1 MYMFKK
7 VIRPDAEGACS
18 EESGQAILEF
28 ALIFPMFLLILFGI
42 IDFGWIGYQRMSFEY
57 GYIQSSWYISAG
69 DLNDYDLLEEV
80 PSRSLYSGAIVADL
94 LREGLEDS
102 SLGIMPKKLSIKNA
116 KATLYNKKE
125 EFKVPGRD
133 ELGVL
138 NEGYGITRYM
148 DINALIDYEI
158 QPLTFVGRLFF
169 GDNVTFEKELGRTRV
184 VSRQI
189 RTE

>member
-1 MYMFKK
+1 MYIFEK
-7 VIRPDAEGACS
+7 VIGLNS
-18 EESGQAILEF
+18 KNVYSKESGQAILEF
-28 ALIFPMFLLILFGI
+28 ALIFPVFLLILFGI

-69 DLNDYDLLEEV
+69 DLNDYDLLEDV
-80 PSRSLYSGAIVADL
+80 PSENLYTGAIVADL
-94 LREGLEDS
+94 LREGLENS
-102 SLGIMPKKLSIKNA
+102 SLGIMPKKLGVKNA
-116 KATLYNKKE
+116 RATLYNKKE
-125 EFKVPGRD
+125 EFKVPGRN

-148 DINALIDYEI
+148 DVNALIDYEI
-158 QPLTFVGRLFF
+158 QPLTFVGRTFF
-169 GDNVTFEKELGRTRV
+169 GDNITFKKELNRTRI

>member
-1 MYMFKK
+1 MYIFEK
-7 VIRPDAEGACS
+7 VIGLNS
-18 EESGQAILEF
+18 KNVYSKESGQAILEF
-28 ALIFPMFLLILFGI
+28 VLIFPVFLLILFGI

-69 DLNDYDLLEEV
+69 DLNDYDLLEDV
-80 PSRSLYSGAIVADL
+80 PSENLYTGAIVADL
-94 LREGLEDS
+94 LREGLENS
-102 SLGIMPKKLSIKNA
+102 SLGIMPKKLGVKNA
-116 KATLYNKKE
+116 RATLYNKKE
-125 EFKVPGRD
+125 EFKVPGRN

-148 DINALIDYEI
+148 DVNALIDYEI
-158 QPLTFVGRLFF
+158 QPLTFVGRTFF
-169 GDNVTFEKELGRTRV
+169 GDNITFKKELNRTRI